1 MREITGRQAVN
12 EALREEMERD
22 ENVFLIGED
31 IGIYGGAF
39 GVTNGLLD
47 KFGEKRVRDT
57 PISEAGIAGAAVG
70 ASLMG
75 MRPVAEMMFMDF
87 ITIASDQII
96 NQGAKIHYM
105 FGGQMNA
112 PFVLRMPAGAAAA
125 GAQHTQSLEALLYH
139 IPGLKVVMPSTPYD
153 LKGLLKT
160 SIRDDNP
167 VMFIEHKKGYG
178 EKGEVPEE
186 EYTIPFGQAD
196 IKREGEDL
204 TIIAT
209 SHMVFKAL
217 KAAEELAKQGIDA
230 EVLDPRTL
238 VPLDME
244 SIVKSV
250 SKTGRAVVVHEAHRR
265 GGIGGDIVARIV
277 DSEAF
282 YYLETPIKRITGPNT
297 PVPFSPVLE
306 SEFIP
311 SEEKII
317 KGVLDILD

>member
-1 MREITGRQAVN
+1 MRVITGREAVR
-12 EALREEMERD
+12 EALREEMQRD
-22 ENVFLIGED
+22 EKVFIMGED
-31 IGIYGGAF
+31 VGVYGGAF
-39 GVTNGLLD
+39 GVTGNLVEE
-47 KFGEKRVRDT
+47 FGEDRVRDT
-57 PISEAGIAGAAVG
+57 PISEAAIAGAAVG
-70 ASLMG
+70 ASLLG

-87 ITIASDQII
+87 VTIASDQLM

-105 FGGQMNA
+105 FGGQQNA
-112 PFVLRMPAGAAAA
+112 PFVMRMPAGAAEA

-160 SIRDDNP
+160 AIRDDNP
-167 VMFIEHKKGYG
+167 VMFVEHKKGYG

-186 EYTIPFGQAD
+186 EYTIPFGKAD
-196 IKREGEDL
+196 IKREGKDV

-217 KAAEELAKQGIDA
+217 NAAETLAEKKVDA

-250 SKTGRAVVVHEAHRR
+250 SKTGKVVIVHEAPRR
-265 GGIGGDIVARIV
+265 GGVGGDIAARIS

-282 YYLETPIKRITGPNT
+282 YYLKKRIKKLR
-297 PVPFSPVLE
+297 VR
-306 SEFIP
+306 
-311 SEEKII
+311 
-317 KGVLDILD
+317 ILRYHFLQC

>member
-1 MREITGRQAVN
+1 MRTLTGREAVR
-12 EALREEMERD
+12 EALTEEMKRD
-22 ENVFLIGED
+22 EKVFLLGED
-31 IGIYGGAF
+31 IGVYGGAF
-39 GVTNGLLD
+39 GVTAGMID
-47 KFGEKRVRDT
+47 EFGEKRVRDT
-57 PISEAGIAGAAVG
+57 PISEAAIAGAAVG
-70 ASLMG
+70 ASLVG
-75 MRPVAEMMFMDF
+75 MRPVAEIMFMDF
-87 ITIASDQII
+87 ITIASDQIM

-105 FGGQMNA
+105 FGGQQNA
-112 PFVLRMPAGAAAA
+112 PFVLRMPAGAAEA

-186 EYTIPFGQAD
+186 EYTIPFGKAD
-196 IKREGEDL
+196 IKREGKDV

-209 SHMVFKAL
+209 SHMVYKAL
-217 KAAEELAKQGIDA
+217 NAAQELEKEGVDA

-250 SKTGRAVVVHEAHRR
+250 SKTGKVVIVHEAHRR
-265 GGIGGDIVARIV
+265 GGIGGDIAARIS
-277 DSEAF
+277 DSDAF
-282 YYLETPIKRITGPNT
+282 YYLEKPIKRVTGPNT

-311 SEEKII
+311 NEEKII
-317 KGVLDILD
+317 EAVLKITD